1 MCYGFFMENILNLLL
16 PSADFRIAFP
26 AALRTAVEIEQYIGA
41 IYETV
46 HDCRQDKGGHHIE
59 QGMLFDEYG

>member
-1 MCYGFFMENILNLLL
+1 MLRIFWIKYSQFVL
-16 PSADFRIAFP
+16 PLADFRVAFP
-26 AALRTAVEIEQYIGA
+26 AALRTAVEIEQYIRA